1 MGSTFGV
8 TWEDPE
14 GGFIKFAIKRAL
26 KQDQTLHMEE
36 KLQFIHYFSREWVIY
51 IIIPDKWAVPYW
63 MYPSEHFPMSISGTG
78 YMFPVSIA
86 ECLIKSATK
95 VPFLILEDV
104 YVTGLLS
111 KLCDVSLKNSAQFE
125 YMGIGDDRG
134 SAEKLLKLVLTH
146 RANMTEMMELYINA
160 WRYKGLEDLW
170 TS

>member
-1 MGSTFGV
+1 
-8 TWEDPE
+8 
-14 GGFIKFAIKRAL
+14 
-26 KQDQTLHMEE
+26 
-36 KLQFIHYFSREWVIY
+36 
-51 IIIPDKWAVPYW
+51 

-111 KLCDVSLKNSAQFE
+111 KLCDVSLKNSQQFE
-125 YMGIGDDRG
+125 YMGIGDDRS

-146 RANMTEMMELYINA
+146 RANMTEMMELYVNA

>member
-1 MGSTFGV
+1 
-8 TWEDPE
+8 
-14 GGFIKFAIKRAL
+14 
-26 KQDQTLHMEE
+26 
-36 KLQFIHYFSREWVIY
+36 
-51 IIIPDKWAVPYW
+51 

-104 YVTGLLS
+104 YVTGLLT
-111 KLCDVSLKNSAQFE
+111 KFCDVSLKNSPQFE

-146 RANMTEMMELYINA
+146 RANMTEMMELYIKA